1 MQYAPEISGDL
12 SCKSLVIKYF
22 ALPSR
27 LKVFSVWF
35 CIEIIQNFR
44 LIFQNKEK
52 RAHTRKN
59 LAVMA

>member
-12 SCKSLVIKYF
+12 SCQSLVIKYF

-44 LIFQNKEK
+44 LIFFKIKGKGYIPEK
-52 RAHTRKN
+52 I
-59 LAVMA
+59 